1 MQRASFS
8 VPGVPVS
15 VNVRWKPVGRVRYT
29 SMGRVFQPT
38 GMGIAKTHE
47 ARDFETRIRDYALVA
62 SIKEGWRKSDL
73 SIGVQIAFF
82 GGGVDIDN
90 GIKGILDAMQGRF
103 YFNDGQVDELHVL
116 RDRSEK
122 INPRIEVEVWE
133 RDAPAITK
141 KERAYSIT

>member
-1 MQRASFS
+1 M
-8 VPGVPVS
+8 PGVPVS
-15 VNVRWKPVGRVRYT
+15 VNRRWQAIGRVRYT

-38 GMGIAKTHE
+38 GMGIVKTREAK
-47 ARDFETRIRDYALVA
+47 DFESRIRDHALVA
-62 SIKEGWRKSDL
+62 SIKDGWRKSNQ
-73 SIGVQIAFF
+73 SIGVQIAFL

-122 INPRIEVEVWE
+122 TNPRIEVEVWE
-133 RDAPAITK
+133 RDEPAITK
-141 KERAYSIT
+141 KERAWSIT